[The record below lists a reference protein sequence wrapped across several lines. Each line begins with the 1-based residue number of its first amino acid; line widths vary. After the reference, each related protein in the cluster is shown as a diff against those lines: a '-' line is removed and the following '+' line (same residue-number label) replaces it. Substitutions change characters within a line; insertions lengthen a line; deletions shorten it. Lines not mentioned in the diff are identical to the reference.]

1 MLFEFTTYQVI
12 WWALVGAVL
21 ILYAWTA
28 GFDLG
33 IGSLLPFIAK
43 NNNERR
49 VLINVIG
56 PTWDGNQ
63 VWLIFGGGAIFAV
76 WPAVYSTIFSGF
88 YVAMLLVLWT
98 LFLRPLGF
106 EYRAK
111 INNVKWQST
120 WDWALFIGSAVPA
133 IVIGVAFGNLMRGVP
148 IHFDDT
154 YRSFYDG
161 TFWQLLNPF
170 SIVCG
175 LVSFSMLVTHGANLL
190 QMRTDCVIQ
199 QRCRFASRLFS
210 VLFVI
215 CFAGIGLWLAAGF
228 MGYQLVHLPARP
240 QADLFQTVVNKVPG
254 GLLKNYSLHHWMVIA
269 PLLGFAGAI
278 MSFTA
283 TLVKKA
289 VASFIGSMIM
299 IAGTILTFGFSMFP
313 FVAPSITHPNQSLT
327 LWNASTTQYSLA
339 ALFWVAII
347 MLPTIGLYT
356 MWVYAKMWGIISTK
370 TIEQRSHE
378 LY

>member
-1 MLFEFTTYQVI
+1 MLFEFATYKVI

-33 IGSLLPFIAK
+33 VGSLLPFIAK
-43 NNNERR
+43 KNDERR

-76 WPAVYSTIFSGF
+76 WPLVYSTVFSGF
-88 YVAMLLVLWT
+88 YIAMLLVLWT
-98 LFLRPLGF
+98 LFLRPIGF

-111 INNVKWQST
+111 IKNQKWQST

-133 IVIGVAFGNLMRGVP
+133 IVIGVAFGNLMRGIP
-148 IHFDDT
+148 IHFDNT
-154 YRSFYDG
+154 FRGFYDG
-161 TFWQLLNPF
+161 GFFGLLNPF
-170 SIVCG
+170 SVLCG

-190 QMRTDCVIQ
+190 GMRTEGVILKRCVT
-199 QRCRFASRLFS
+199 ASRIFS

-215 CFAGIGLWLAAGF
+215 CFAGAGIWIASGL
-228 MGYQLVHLPARP
+228 MGYQLVHLPAHP
-240 QADLFQTVVNKVPG
+240 QAQFFETIVKKVPSA
-254 GLLKNYSLHHWMVIA
+254 LLHNYSVHHWMIIA
-269 PLLGFAGAI
+269 PIVAFAGALL
-278 MSFTA
+278 SFACTFVRKPVTA
-283 TLVKKA
+283 
-289 VASFIGSMIM
+289 FIGSMLM
-299 IAGTILTFGFSMFP
+299 SAGTILTFGFSMFP

-327 LWNASTTQYSLA
+327 IWNAATGPYSLA
-339 ALFWVAII
+339 ALLWVAMI
-347 MLPTIGLYT
+347 MLPTIGVYT
-356 MWVYAKMWGIISTK
+356 IWVYMKMWGVISTK
-370 TIEQRSHE
+370 TIKERDKE